1 MQKKGKMKKQN
12 IKDLLLTDKAGTI
25 IILIGVIALGLIFIS
40 SLGSS
45 NKVESSDV
53 GFDTTTYQN
62 VLTEEIH
69 NMVTSIEGAGESK
82 ILLTLDNSYE
92 YIYLDD
98 GKTLQK
104 IMEPKIRGVV
114 VVCEGADSSLVK
126 LQISELLTTAL
137 DIPSTRVY
145 ISKLK

>member
-1 MQKKGKMKKQN
+1 MQKKDKTKKQN

-25 IILIGVIALGLIFIS
+25 IIVIGVVALALIFLS
-40 SLGSS
+40 SLS
-45 NKVESSDV
+45 SSDKSKSTEV
-53 GFDTTTYQN
+53 GFDSAAYQS

-104 IMEPKIRGVV
+104 IIEPKIRGVV
-114 VVCEGADSSLVK
+114 VVCEGADSSIVK

>member
-1 MQKKGKMKKQN
+1 MQKDTKT
-12 IKDLLLTDKAGTI
+12 IKARTKELLLTDKTGTI
-25 IILIGVIALGLIFIS
+25 IIIIGVVALGLIFIS
-40 SLGSS
+40 SISPLD
-45 NKVESSDV
+45 NKQAEKS
-53 GFDTTTYQN
+53 FDTATYQQ

-69 NMVTSIEGAGESK
+69 SMVTSIKGAGESK

-104 IMEPKIRGVV
+104 IIEPKIRGVV
-114 VVCEGADSSLVK
+114 VVCEGADSASVK
-126 LQISELLTTAL
+126 LEISELLTTAL

>member
-1 MQKKGKMKKQN
+1 MQKKDKTKKHN

-25 IILIGVIALGLIFIS
+25 IIVIGVVALALIFLS
-40 SLGSS
+40 SLS
-45 NKVESSDV
+45 SSDKSKSTEV
-53 GFDTTTYQN
+53 GFDSAAYQS

-104 IMEPKIRGVV
+104 IIEPKIRGVV
-114 VVCEGADSSLVK
+114 VVCEGADSSIVK

>member
-1 MQKKGKMKKQN
+1 MLKNGKNKKQK

-45 NKVESSDV
+45 HNVKSSDV
-53 GFDTTTYQN
+53 GFDTTSYQS

>member
-1 MQKKGKMKKQN
+1 MQKKDKTKKQN

-25 IILIGVIALGLIFIS
+25 IIVIGVVALALIFLS
-40 SLGSS
+40 SLS
-45 NKVESSDV
+45 SSDKSKSTEV
-53 GFDTTTYQN
+53 GFDIAAYQS

-104 IMEPKIRGVV
+104 IIEPKIRGVV
-114 VVCEGADSSLVK
+114 VVCEGADSSIVK

>member
-1 MQKKGKMKKQN
+1 MQKKDKTKKQN

-25 IILIGVIALGLIFIS
+25 IIVIGVVALALIFLS
-40 SLGSS
+40 SLS
-45 NKVESSDV
+45 SSDKSKSTEV
-53 GFDTTTYQN
+53 GFDSAAYQS

-104 IMEPKIRGVV
+104 IIEPKIRGVV

>member
-1 MQKKGKMKKQN
+1 MQKNGKNKKQK

-45 NKVESSDV
+45 NKVKSSDV
-53 GFDTTTYQN
+53 GFDTTSYQS